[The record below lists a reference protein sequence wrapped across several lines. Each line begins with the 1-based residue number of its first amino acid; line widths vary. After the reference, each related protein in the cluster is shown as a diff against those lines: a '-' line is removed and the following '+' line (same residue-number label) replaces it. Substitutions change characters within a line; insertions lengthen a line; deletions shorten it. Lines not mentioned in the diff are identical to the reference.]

1 MNGTVR
7 CFIRIHGQYKEISY
21 EELLKRKETDAS
33 YRDKRFIPL
42 HGMLLEVPPEET
54 TTLSKYLR
62 EEAFGT
68 RSSPMICWIPT
79 SSLAPIS

>member
-54 TTLSKYLR
+54 TTLSTVTG
-62 EEAFGT
+62 AA
-68 RSSPMICWIPT
+68 RSICGKRH
-79 SSLAPIS
+79 SAQGVLL